1 MNRRE
6 ARQPKHGCYP
16 DKSDH
21 GLSVISIAAPL
32 KMRPFDFSLRTRVVF
47 GDGAFARLGELAR
60 ELSFTRALL
69 VADRGIVA
77 TGQVERAA
85 ALLDA
90 AGVRPFTFHDFDA
103 NPDSRMVDA
112 GRAVAASWHVDSIVA
127 VGGGSSLDCAK
138 GINFVLTNGGT
149 MRDYRGFGKATRP
162 MLPSIGV
169 PTTAGTGSEAQSY
182 ALISDSETHAKMA
195 CGDPKAAFR
204 VAILDPAL
212 TVTQP
217 RDVTAMAGY
226 DAISHAVE
234 SYVTSRRSDV
244 SDLFARDAWRWL
256 SANFARVLEAPA
268 DRLARGAMLWGAHEA
283 GIAIEQ
289 SMLGATHACANP
301 LTARYGT
308 THGIAIAVML
318 PHVVRWNAQH
328 VGDRYA
334 ELLVTGFDQGRDR
347 GAAAFA
353 PPALRRASP
362 KLATNPR
369 ERRRESP
376 ALQDSGAAGEQ
387 LASRLEELRHAGR
400 LPASLRDIGVS
411 RADFAALAADAAT
424 QWTGTCN
431 PRPFDAASALELY
444 ERAY

>member
-1 MNRRE
+1 
-6 ARQPKHGCYP
+6 
-16 DKSDH
+16 
-21 GLSVISIAAPL
+21 
-32 KMRPFDFSLRTRVVF
+32 MRPFDFQLRTRVVF

-217 RDVTAMAGY
+217 REVTAMAGY

-234 SYVTSRRSDV
+234 SYVTSRRSDA
-244 SDLFARDAWRWL
+244 SDLFARDAWRCL
-256 SANFARVLEAPA
+256 SGNFARVLEAPE

-318 PHVVRWNAQH
+318 PHVVRWNAEH
-328 VGDRYA
+328 VGHRYSD
-334 ELLVTGFDQGRDR
+334 LLLTRAGRTR
-347 GAAAFA
+347 GSA
-353 PPALRRASP
+353 PTDLDVGAD
-362 KLATNPR
+362 PR
-369 ERRRESP
+369 VGPHS
-376 ALQDSGAAGEQ
+376 GEQ
-387 LASRLEELRHAGR
+387 LANSLEDLRRTAQ
-400 LPASLRDIGVS
+400 LPGTLREIGVA
-411 RADFAALAADAAT
+411 REDFSALAADAAT
-424 QWTGTCN
+424 QWTGACN
-431 PRPFDAASALELY
+431 PRPFDATAALELY